1 MAPKECL
8 HSDLSILHGQAT
20 LHSEKQIQRLKKLR
34 LKEGKIILTN
44 TSSTFNSLQHSCRGF
59 AASEVLRTCFWRIA
73 SIRILCT
80 AHLCQGIVVDPWAP
94 NFSTLQAPDQKNK
107 SEMLKEAD
115 APPLHRFTASLL
127 HCFTAPPC
135 SLRHL

>member
-20 LHSEKQIQRLKKLR
+20 LHSEKQIQRLKRLR

-59 AASEVLRTCFWRIA
+59 AASDVLRTCFWRIA

-80 AHLCQGIVVDPWAP
+80 AHLCQGIVVDPNWAP

-115 APPLHRFTASLL
+115 APPLHRFTAS
-127 HCFTAPPC
+127 P
-135 SLRHL
+135 LRLVRIAICRF